1 MPGRDKPGLK
11 GRPEDERI
19 DVLAIVQARA
29 SSSRL
34 PAKVLRPILGRPMLS
49 RQLERLRR
57 CRRIGKL
64 LVATSDDSSDQP
76 IADLCAAESVACFRG
91 SLDDVLD
98 RYYQAA
104 KPFLPTH
111 VVRLTGDCPLADP
124 ELIDKVIEFCL
135 QGGYDFVSN
144 AIEPTF
150 PDGLDAAMFRFQ
162 LLEQAWQEAQLPSER
177 EHLTLFMRH
186 HPERYKIGSYKGS
199 PDRSHMRWTV
209 DEPAD
214 FAFVSAI
221 YERLYPGKPDFGSQD
236 IYRLLDAEPELLRL
250 NGGIG
255 RNEGLQ
261 RSLQQDNEWKSQNE
275 NPNP

>member
-1 MPGRDKPGLK
+1 MPGRDNPSLK
-11 GRPEDERI
+11 SRADGERVAI
-19 DVLAIVQARA
+19 LAIVQARV

-34 PAKVLRPILGRPMLS
+34 PAKVLRPILGHPMLS

-57 CRRIGKL
+57 CRNVGKL

-76 IADLCAAESVACFRG
+76 IAELCAAESVACFRG

-98 RYYQAA
+98 RFYQAA
-104 KPFLPTH
+104 KPLQPTH

-124 ELIDKVIEFCL
+124 ELIDRVIEFHL

-150 PDGLDAAMFRFQ
+150 PDGLDAAVFRIQ
-162 LLEQAWQEAQLPSER
+162 LLEQAWREAKLPSER

-186 HPERYKIGSYKGS
+186 HPERYRIGSYRGS
-199 PDRSHMRWTV
+199 LDRSYMRWTV

-214 FAFVSAI
+214 FAFVSAV
-221 YERLYPGKPDFGSQD
+221 YQRLYPQNPDFSSEN
-236 IYRLLDAEPELLRL
+236 IYRLLKEEPELLQL

-255 RNEGLQ
+255 RNVGLQ
-261 RSLQQDNEWKSQNE
+261 RSLQQDHE
-275 NPNP
+275 